1 MSLFEDFHCL
11 NILLGLYK
19 YVSWAKH
26 LAKFNKMLT
35 LSFILPS
42 FYYETFNLPKML
54 KEHNRYTIWVYHH
67 LEPTTVELGDKTPIP
82 TELVWGENEV
92 STTRINS
99 QVVLPTLARAHI
111 WSSKNLQGLK
121 CSRED
126 FCSKL
131 RDFEFKY

>member
-54 KEHNRYTIWVYHH
+54 KEH
-67 LEPTTVELGDKTPIP
+67 
-82 TELVWGENEV
+82 
-92 STTRINS
+92 
-99 QVVLPTLARAHI
+99 
-111 WSSKNLQGLK
+111 
-121 CSRED
+121 
-126 FCSKL
+126 
-131 RDFEFKY
+131 